1 MWEGNS
7 IFVGAD
13 QMSDEYDVELTEEHI
28 MLRDM
33 VRKFAANEIAPVVEN
48 DENDHRFQRE
58 LVSKMAELGL
68 FGCPVPEEYGGN
80 GMGYLAHAI
89 VTEEIGRASGSLRV
103 AFNMQTMGTA
113 MSILKWGSEDLKKK
127 YIPALMSAEILG
139 CFGITEPDSGSDTA
153 SMATTAVRDGN
164 EYILNGQKMWITWS
178 PVADMSIIFAMT
190 DKKAKH
196 KGMSVFLMDMDTPG
210 VSTKAIKEKLGIWAC
225 PTGEISMEDVRIP
238 SSNLLGEEGKG
249 FGYLMKE
256 LISTR
261 LSAAAGAVG
270 TCQAALDEAIKYAN
284 ERRQFGKSIGEFQ
297 MVQEVIARM
306 VVETEAARALVW
318 RCAIQKDK
326 GLVNNMRETVVAKF
340 YACRAADEVPNLA
353 LEVLSAYG
361 YSNEYPIARILRDG
375 KVYKI
380 LEGASNIMKMIIATD
395 ALGLKKANR

>member
-1 MWEGNS
+1 
-7 IFVGAD
+7 
-13 QMSDEYDVELTEEHI
+13 MSDQYDVELTEDHV

-33 VRKFAANEIAPVVEN
+33 VRKFADKEIAPVVER
-48 DENDHRFQRE
+48 DENEHRFQRD
-58 LVSKMAELGL
+58 LVTQMAELNL

-89 VTEEIGRASGSLRV
+89 ATEEIGRVSGSLRV

-113 MSILKWGSEDLKKK
+113 MSILKWGSEELKRK

-139 CFGITEPDSGSDTA
+139 CFGITEPDAGSDTA
-153 SMATTAVRDGN
+153 SMTTTATKDGS
-164 EYILNGQKMWITWS
+164 EYVLNGRKMWITWC
-178 PVADMSIIFAMT
+178 PVADMSVVFAMT

-196 KGMSVFLMDMDTPG
+196 RGMSVFVMDMDAPG
-210 VSTKAIKEKLGIWAC
+210 VSTKAIKDKLGLWAC
-225 PTGEISMEDVRIP
+225 PTGEIIMEDVRVP
-238 SSNLLGEEGKG
+238 ASNMLGQEGKG
-249 FGYLMKE
+249 FGYLMQE

-270 TCQAALDEAIKYAN
+270 TCQAALDESIKYAN
-284 ERRQFGKSIGEFQ
+284 ERSQFGSRIAEFQ

-326 GLVNNMRETVVAKF
+326 GLVNNNRETVLAKF

-380 LEGASNIMKMIIATD
+380 LEGATNIMKMILATD
-395 ALGLKKANR
+395 ALGIKKANR

>member
-1 MWEGNS
+1 
-7 IFVGAD
+7 
-13 QMSDEYDVELTEEHI
+13 MSDEYDIELTEELR

-33 VRKFAANEIAPVVEN
+33 VRKFADNEILPVVEK
-48 DENDHRFQRE
+48 DENEHRFQRD
-58 LVSKMAELGL
+58 LVDKMAELGL

-89 VTEEIGRASGSLRV
+89 CTEEIGRASGSLRV

-113 MSILKWGSEDLKKK
+113 LSILKWGSDEIKQK
-127 YIPALMSAEILG
+127 YIPELVSAKLLG
-139 CFGITEPDSGSDTA
+139 CFGITEPDAGSDTA
-153 SMATTAVRDGN
+153 AMATTAVLDGDH
-164 EYILNGQKMWITWS
+164 YILNGRKMWITWA
-178 PVADMSIIFAMT
+178 PVADVCVMFAMT

-196 KGMSVFLMDMDTPG
+196 KGMSAFVMDMDSPG
-210 VSTKAIKEKLGIWAC
+210 VSTETIKEKLGIWAC
-225 PTGEISMEDVRIP
+225 PTGEVIMEDVKVPVGNR
-238 SSNLLGEEGKG
+238 LGEEGKG
-249 FGYLMKE
+249 FGYLMQE

-261 LSAAAGAVG
+261 LTAAAGAVG
-270 TCQAALDEAIKYAN
+270 TCQAAIDESVKYAN
-284 ERRQFGKSIGEFQ
+284 ERNQFGKPISSFQ

-318 RCAIQKDK
+318 RCAMQKDQ
-326 GLVNNMRETVVAKF
+326 GLVTNMRETVIAKY

-380 LEGASNIMKMIIATD
+380 LEGATNIMKMIIATD
-395 ALGLKKANR
+395 ALGIKKANR

>member
-1 MWEGNS
+1 
-7 IFVGAD
+7 
-13 QMSDEYDVELTEEHI
+13 MSDEYDVELSEDHI

-33 VRKFAANEIAPVVEN
+33 VRKFADNEIAPVVEK
-48 DENDHRFQRE
+48 DENEHRFQRE
-58 LVSKMAELGL
+58 LVNQMAELGL

-80 GMGYLAHAI
+80 DMGYLAHAI
-89 VTEEIGRASGSLRV
+89 VTEEIGRVSGSLRV

-113 MSILKWGSEDLKKK
+113 MSILKWGSDELKKK
-127 YIPALMSAEILG
+127 YIPELMSAKLLG
-139 CFGITEPDSGSDTA
+139 CFGITEPDAGSDTA
-153 SMATTAVRDGN
+153 AMSTTAVKDGDH
-164 EYILNGQKMWITWS
+164 YILNGRKMWITWS
-178 PVADMSIIFAMT
+178 TVADMSVIFAMT

-196 KGMSVFLMDMDTPG
+196 KGMSVFVMDMDSPG

-225 PTGEISMEDVRIP
+225 PTGEVIMEDVKVP
-238 SSNLLGEEGKG
+238 AKNLLGQEGNG

-270 TCQAALDEAIKYAN
+270 CCQSALDEAIKYAT
-284 ERRQFGKSIGEFQ
+284 ERSQFGKPIAEFQ

-306 VVETEAARALVW
+306 VAETEAARALVW
-318 RCAIQKDK
+318 RCAIQKDR
-326 GLVNNMRETVVAKF
+326 GLVNNMRETVLAKY
-340 YACRAADEVPNLA
+340 YACKAADEVPNLA

-380 LEGASNIMKMIIATD
+380 LEGATNIMKMILATD
-395 ALGLKKANR
+395 ALGIKKANR

>member
-1 MWEGNS
+1 
-7 IFVGAD
+7 
-13 QMSDEYDVELTEEHI
+13 MSDQYDVELTEEHI

-33 VRKFAANEIAPVVEN
+33 VRKFAANEISPVVDK
-48 DENDHRFQRE
+48 DENEHRFQRE
-58 LVSKMAELGL
+58 LVTQMGELGL

-103 AFNMQTMGTA
+103 AFNMQTMGTS

-139 CFGITEPDSGSDTA
+139 CFGITEPDAGSDTA
-153 SMATTAVRDGN
+153 SMSTTAVRDGN
-164 EYILNGQKMWITWS
+164 EYVLNGQKMWITWS

-196 KGMSVFLMDMDTPG
+196 NGMSVFVMDMDAPG

-225 PTGEISMEDVRIP
+225 PTGEIIMEDVRVP
-238 SSNLLGEEGKG
+238 ATNLLGQEGKG

-270 TCQAALDEAIKYAN
+270 SCQAALDESIKYAN
-284 ERRQFGKSIGEFQ
+284 ERKQFGKSIAEFQ

-306 VVETEAARALVW
+306 VAETEAARALVW

-326 GLVNNMRETVVAKF
+326 GLLNNMRETVLAKY

-380 LEGASNIMKMIIATD
+380 LEGATNIMKMIIATD

>member
-1 MWEGNS
+1 
-7 IFVGAD
+7 
-13 QMSDEYDVELTEEHI
+13 MSDEYDVELTEEHI

>member
-1 MWEGNS
+1 
-7 IFVGAD
+7 
-13 QMSDEYDVELTEEHI
+13 MSDQYDVELTEDHI

-33 VRKFAANEIAPVVEN
+33 VRKFADKEIAPVVER
-48 DENDHRFQRE
+48 DENEHRFQRE
-58 LVSKMAELGL
+58 LVNQMAELNL

-89 VTEEIGRASGSLRV
+89 ATEEIGRVSGSLRV

-113 MSILKWGSEDLKKK
+113 MSLLKWGSEELKRK

-139 CFGITEPDSGSDTA
+139 CFGITEPDAGSDTA
-153 SMATTAVRDGN
+153 SMTTTATKDGN
-164 EYILNGQKMWITWS
+164 EYVLNGRKMWITWC
-178 PVADMSIIFAMT
+178 PVADMSVIFAMT

-196 KGMSVFLMDMDTPG
+196 RGMSVFVMDMDTHG
-210 VSTKAIKEKLGIWAC
+210 VSTKAIKEKLGLWAC
-225 PTGEISMEDVRIP
+225 PTGEIIMEDVRVP
-238 SSNLLGEEGKG
+238 ASNMLGEEGKG
-249 FGYLMKE
+249 FGYLMQE

-270 TCQAALDEAIKYAN
+270 TCQAALDESIKYAN
-284 ERRQFGKSIGEFQ
+284 ERSQFGKAIGEFQ

-306 VVETEAARALVW
+306 VAETEAARALVW
-318 RCAIQKDK
+318 RCAIQKDR
-326 GLVNNMRETVVAKF
+326 GLINNNRETVLAKF

-380 LEGASNIMKMIIATD
+380 LEGATNIMKMILATD
-395 ALGLKKANR
+395 ALGIKKANR

>member
-1 MWEGNS
+1 
-7 IFVGAD
+7 
-13 QMSDEYDVELTEEHI
+13 MSQYDIELTEEHI

-33 VRKFAANEIAPVVEN
+33 VRKFAEKEILPRVEE
-48 DENDHRFQRE
+48 DENNHRFQRD
-58 LVSKMAELGL
+58 LVNQMAELGL

-80 GMGYLAHAI
+80 NMGYLAHAI

-113 MSILKWGSEDLKKK
+113 LSVLKWGSDELKNK
-127 YIPALMSAEILG
+127 YIPALVSAEILG

-153 SMATTAVRDGN
+153 SMATTAVKDGN
-164 EYILNGQKMWITWS
+164 EYVLNGRKMWITWA
-178 PVADMSIIFAMT
+178 PVADMSVVFAMT

-196 KGMSVFLMDMDTPG
+196 KGMSAFVMDMDAKG
-210 VSTKAIKEKLGIWAC
+210 VITETIKEKIGLWAC
-225 PTGEISMEDVRIP
+225 PTGEIIMEDVRIP
-238 SSNLLGEEGKG
+238 ATNLLGEEGKG
-249 FGYLMKE
+249 FGYLMQE

-270 TCQAALDEAIKYAN
+270 SCQAALDESIKYAN
-284 ERRQFGKSIGEFQ
+284 ERTQFGKPVAQFQ

-306 VVETEAARALVW
+306 VAETEASRALVW
-318 RCAIQKDK
+318 RCAMQKDK
-326 GLVNNMRETVVAKF
+326 GLLNNMRETVLAKY
-340 YACRAADEVPNLA
+340 YASKAADEVPNLG

-380 LEGASNIMKMIIATD
+380 LEGATNIMKMILATD
-395 ALGLKKANR
+395 ALGIKKANR

>member
-7 IFVGAD
+7 ILVGAD
-13 QMSDEYDVELTEEHI
+13 QMSDEYDIELTEEHI

-33 VRKFAANEIAPVVEN
+33 VRKFSANEIAPVVEN
-48 DENDHRFQRE
+48 DENEHRFQRE
-58 LVSKMAELGL
+58 LVSKMGELGL

-153 SMATTAVRDGN
+153 SMTTTAVRDGN

-196 KGMSVFLMDMDTPG
+196 KGMSVFVMDMDTPG

-225 PTGEISMEDVRIP
+225 PTGEILMEDVRVP
-238 SSNLLGEEGKG
+238 ASNLLGEEGKG

-318 RCAIQKDK
+318 RCAMQKDR

>member
-1 MWEGNS
+1 
-7 IFVGAD
+7 
-13 QMSDEYDVELTEEHI
+13 MSDEYDIELTEEHI

-33 VRKFAANEIAPVVEN
+33 VRKFAEKEIMPVVDQ
-48 DENDHRFQRE
+48 DESEHRFQRE
-58 LVSKMAELGL
+58 LVDQMAELGL
-68 FGCPVPEEYGGN
+68 FGCPIPEEYGGN
-80 GMGYLAHAI
+80 NMGYLAHAI

-113 MSILKWGSEDLKKK
+113 VSILKWGSDELKHK
-127 YIPALMSAEILG
+127 YIPELMAAKLLG

-153 SMATTAVRDGN
+153 SMSTTAVRDGN
-164 EYILNGQKMWITWS
+164 EYVINGRKMWITWA
-178 PVADMSIIFAMT
+178 PVADMAVLFAMT

-196 KGMSVFLMDMDTPG
+196 KGMSAFVIDMDMPG
-210 VSTKAIKEKLGIWAC
+210 VTTEEIKDKLGLWAT
-225 PTGEISMEDVRIP
+225 PTGEIILEDVRVP
-238 SSNLLGEEGKG
+238 AKNLLGEENKG
-249 FGYLMKE
+249 FGYLMRE

-270 TCQAALDEAIKYAN
+270 SCQAALDESIKYAT
-284 ERRQFGKSIGEFQ
+284 ERSQFGQPIARFQ

-318 RCAIQKDK
+318 RCAIQKDR
-326 GLVNNMRETVVAKF
+326 GLVNNMRETVLAKY

-380 LEGASNIMKMIIATD
+380 LEGATNIMKMILAND

>member
-1 MWEGNS
+1 
-7 IFVGAD
+7 
-13 QMSDEYDVELTEEHI
+13 MSDEYDIELTEEHI

-33 VRKFAANEIAPVVEN
+33 VRKFAANEIAQQWTRMKMNTV
-48 DENDHRFQRE
+48 FQTRTR
-58 LVSKMAELGL
+58 STQMGELGL

-113 MSILKWGSEDLKKK
+113 MSILKWGSEELKKK

-139 CFGITEPDSGSDTA
+139 CFGITEPDAGSDTA
-153 SMATTAVRDGN
+153 AMMTTAVRDGD
-164 EYILNGQKMWITWS
+164 EYVLNGQKMWITWS
-178 PVADMSIIFAMT
+178 PVADMSIVFAMT
-190 DKKAKH
+190 DRKAKH
-196 KGMSVFLMDMDTPG
+196 NGMSVFVMDMDSPG

-225 PTGEISMEDVRIP
+225 PTGEIIMEDVRVP
-238 SSNLLGEEGKG
+238 AKNRLGEEGKG

-270 TCQAALDEAIKYAN
+270 SCQAALDEAIKYAT
-284 ERRQFGKSIGEFQ
+284 ERRQFGKSIAEFQ

-306 VVETEAARALVW
+306 VAETEAARALVW
-318 RCAIQKDK
+318 RSAIQKDK
-326 GLVNNMRETVVAKF
+326 GLVNNMRETVLAKF

-361 YSNEYPIARILRDG
+361 YSNEYPITHILRDG

-380 LEGASNIMKMIIATD
+380 LEGATNIMKMIIATD

>member
-1 MWEGNS
+1 
-7 IFVGAD
+7 
-13 QMSDEYDVELTEEHI
+13 MSDEYDVELTEEHI

-33 VRKFAANEIAPVVEN
+33 VRKFAEKEIMPVVDK
-48 DENDHRFQRE
+48 DEADHRFQRE
-58 LVSKMAELGL
+58 LVEQMAELGL
-68 FGCPVPEEYGGN
+68 FGCPVPEQYGGN
-80 GMGYLAHAI
+80 EMGYLAHAI

-127 YIPALMSAEILG
+127 YIPELMSAKILG
-139 CFGITEPDSGSDTA
+139 CFGITEPDAGSDTA
-153 SMATTAVRDGN
+153 AMSTVAVRDGN
-164 EYILNGQKMWITWS
+164 EYVLNGRKMWITWC
-178 PVADMSIIFAMT
+178 PIADMSVIFAMT

-196 KGMSVFLMDMDTPG
+196 KGMSVFVMDMHSPG
-210 VSTKAIKEKLGIWAC
+210 VTSVDIKDKLGLWAC
-225 PTGEISMEDVRIP
+225 PTGEIIMEDVRVP
-238 SSNLLGEEGKG
+238 AANLLGVEGKG
-249 FGYLMKE
+249 FGYLMQE

-270 TCQAALDEAIKYAN
+270 TCQAALDESIKYAT
-284 ERRQFGKSIGEFQ
+284 ERNQFGRPIAEFQ

-306 VVETEAARALVW
+306 VAETEAARALVW
-318 RCAIQKDK
+318 RCAIQKDR
-326 GLVNNMRETVVAKF
+326 GLVNNMRETVLAKY

-380 LEGASNIMKMIIATD
+380 LEGATNIMKMIIATD

>member
-1 MWEGNS
+1 
-7 IFVGAD
+7 
-13 QMSDEYDVELTEEHI
+13 MSDEYDIELTEEHI

-33 VRKFAANEIAPVVEN
+33 VRKFAEKEIMPVVDQ
-48 DENDHRFQRE
+48 DESEHRFQRE
-58 LVSKMAELGL
+58 LVDQMAELGL
-68 FGCPVPEEYGGN
+68 FGCPVPEKYGGN
-80 GMGYLAHAI
+80 DMGYLAHAI

-113 MSILKWGSEDLKKK
+113 VSILKWGSDEIKEK
-127 YIPALMSAEILG
+127 YIPELMAAKLLG
-139 CFGITEPDSGSDTA
+139 CFGITEPDAGSDTA
-153 SMATTAVRDGN
+153 SMSTTAVRDGN
-164 EYILNGQKMWITWS
+164 EYILNGRKMWITWA
-178 PVADMSIIFAMT
+178 PVADMAVLFAMT

-196 KGMSVFLMDMDTPG
+196 KGMSAFVIDMDMPG
-210 VSTKAIKEKLGIWAC
+210 VTTEEIKDKLGLWAA
-225 PTGEISMEDVRIP
+225 PTGEIILEDVRVP
-238 SSNLLGEEGKG
+238 AKNLLGEENRG
-249 FGYLMKE
+249 FGYLMQE

-270 TCQAALDEAIKYAN
+270 SCQAALDESIKYAN
-284 ERRQFGKSIGEFQ
+284 ERSQFGRPIAQFQ

-318 RCAIQKDK
+318 RCAVQKDR
-326 GLVNNMRETVVAKF
+326 GLVNNMRETVLAKYF
-340 YACRAADEVPNLA
+340 ACRAADEVPNLA

-380 LEGASNIMKMIIATD
+380 LEGATNIMKMILAND

>member
-1 MWEGNS
+1 
-7 IFVGAD
+7 
-13 QMSDEYDVELTEEHI
+13 MSDEYDVELTEEHI

-33 VRKFAANEIAPVVEN
+33 VRKFATNEISPVVDQ

-58 LVSKMAELGL
+58 LVTKMGELGL

-113 MSILKWGSEDLKKK
+113 MSILKWGSEELKRK

-139 CFGITEPDSGSDTA
+139 CFGITEPDAGSDTA
-153 SMATTAVRDGN
+153 AMASTAVRDGN
-164 EYILNGQKMWITWS
+164 EYILNGRKMWITWC
-178 PVADMSIIFAMT
+178 PVADMSVIFAMT

-196 KGMSVFLMDMDTPG
+196 NGMSVFVMDMDSPG
-210 VSTKAIKEKLGIWAC
+210 VSTKAIKSKLGIWAC
-225 PTGEISMEDVRIP
+225 PTGEIIMEDVRIP
-238 SSNLLGEEGKG
+238 ATNLLGEEGRG

-270 TCQAALDEAIKYAN
+270 SCQAALDEAIKYAN
-284 ERRQFGKSIGEFQ
+284 ERKQFGKSIAEFQ

-306 VVETEAARALVW
+306 VAETEAARALVW

-326 GLVNNMRETVVAKF
+326 GLVNNMRETVLAKY

-380 LEGASNIMKMIIATD
+380 LEGATNIMKMIIATD

>member
-1 MWEGNS
+1 
-7 IFVGAD
+7 
-13 QMSDEYDVELTEEHI
+13 MSDEYDVELTQEHI

-33 VRKFAANEIAPVVEN
+33 VRKFAANEIAPTVDQ
-48 DENDHRFQRE
+48 DENEHRFQRE
-58 LVSKMAELGL
+58 LVTKMGELGL

-113 MSILKWGSEDLKKK
+113 MSILKWGSEELKKK

-139 CFGITEPDSGSDTA
+139 CFGITEPDAGSDTA
-153 SMATTAVRDGN
+153 AMMTTAVRDGD
-164 EYILNGQKMWITWS
+164 EYVLNGQKMWITWS
-178 PVADMSIIFAMT
+178 PVANMAIIFAMT

-196 KGMSVFLMDMDTPG
+196 NGMSVFVMDMDSPG

-225 PTGEISMEDVRIP
+225 PTGEIIMEDVRVP
-238 SSNLLGEEGKG
+238 AKNRLGEEGKG

-270 TCQAALDEAIKYAN
+270 SCQAALDEAIKYAT
-284 ERRQFGKSIGEFQ
+284 ERRQFGKPIAEFQ

-306 VVETEAARALVW
+306 VAETEAARALVW

-326 GLVNNMRETVVAKF
+326 GLVNNMRETVLAKF

-380 LEGASNIMKMIIATD
+380 LEGATNIMKMIIATD